1 MRRALTLLLLCLLVA
16 SPIAAQTKKF
26 NATKFTLSVS
36 FVGLGIAD
44 TMLTWHGTQHHGLVE
59 TNRLMKPF
67 FDRGRPIDYFAVLNI
82 QLIGSLAIVALC
94 HALIGQDSRGAKIAG
109 YAALIAGIVV
119 RSYIVIHNARLNA
132 RTAHR

>member
-1 MRRALTLLLLCLLVA
+1 MRRALILLLCLVVA
-16 SPIAAQTKKF
+16 SPIAAQTKKSSGL
-26 NATKFTLSVS
+26 KFTLSVA
-36 FVGLGIAD
+36 FVGLGVAD

-59 TNRLMKPF
+59 MNRLMKPF
-67 FDRGRPIDYFAVLNI
+67 FDRGRIIDYFAVLNI

-94 HALIGQDSRGAKIAG
+94 HMLINQDSRGAKIAG

-119 RSYIVIHNARLNA
+119 RSYIVMHNARLNA

>member
-1 MRRALTLLLLCLLVA
+1 MRRALILLLCLVVA
-16 SPIAAQTKKF
+16 SPIAAQTKKSSVP
-26 NATKFTLSVS
+26 KFTLSVA
-36 FVGLGIAD
+36 FVGLGLAD

-94 HALIGQDSRGAKIAG
+94 HMLINQDSRGAKIAG

-119 RSYIVIHNARLNA
+119 RSYIVMHNARLNA